1 MPYTIVSET
10 ELLQEVAA
18 GNEQAFNV
26 LFNRHWDHLY
36 NYMMR
41 ITKSHHVSEEI
52 VTDVFLKLWTGR
64 ELVPNIQNMDA
75 FLATVAYNKAMNFFK
90 LSARNARLQK
100 VISQSMQQNTDEVS
114 ADCRILDAEAVS
126 ILQNAIQ
133 KLSPRRRKIFTL
145 SREHGLTHD
154 QIASELNLSLQT
166 VKNTMSDAL
175 SSLRSILQKNQA
187 GSVILCYVWL
197 MG

>member
-1 MPYTIVSET
+1 MPYTNINEET
-10 ELLQEVAA
+10 LLQEIAA

-41 ITKSHHVSEEI
+41 ITKSHHVAEEI
-52 VTDVFLKLWTGR
+52 VVDVFLKIWTGR
-64 ELVPNIQNMDA
+64 ELVPHIQNMDA
-75 FLATVAYNKAMNFFK
+75 FLSKVAYNKAMNFFQ
-90 LSARNARLQK
+90 LSARSKRLQK
-100 VISQSMQQNTDEVS
+100 VISQSMEQSPEAYPADQKLLDSESLNTMQ
-114 ADCRILDAEAVS
+114 LT
-126 ILQNAIQ
+126 IQ

-145 SREHGLTHD
+145 SREQGLTHE

-175 SSLRSILQKNQA
+175 SALRSMLHV
-187 GSVILCYVWL
+187 SVVILLLLV
-197 MG
+197 G

>member
-1 MPYTIVSET
+1 MPYTTVSET

-26 LFNRHWDHLY
+26 LFNRHWGHLY

-75 FLATVAYNKAMNFFK
+75 FLATVAHNKAMNFFK

-100 VISQSMQQNTDEVS
+100 VISQSMQQATEEIS
-114 ADCRILDAEAVS
+114 ADYRILDAEAITV
-126 ILQNAIQ
+126 LQNAIQ
-133 KLSPRRRKIFTL
+133 KLSPRRRKILTL
-145 SREHGLTHD
+145 SREQGLTHD

-166 VKNTMSDAL
+166 VKNTMSGAL
-175 SSLRSILQKNQA
+175 SSLRSILHKNQGGLLLFLYLA
-187 GSVILCYVWL
+187 LS
-197 MG
+197 